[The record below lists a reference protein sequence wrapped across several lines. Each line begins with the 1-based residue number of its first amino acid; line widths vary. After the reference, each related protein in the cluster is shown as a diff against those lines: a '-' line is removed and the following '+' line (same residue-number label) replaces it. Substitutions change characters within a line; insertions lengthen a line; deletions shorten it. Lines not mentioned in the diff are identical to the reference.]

1 MRVSYSAAAERFRE
15 EIERFLA
22 ANLPEDWRGVGT
34 LEGQDFLDFRKRWR
48 RTLHEHRLLAPAWPE
63 SYGGR
68 GLSAEEQV
76 VLAEVFALAGV
87 PDGSASDEI
96 SIGMLGNTLLD
107 LGSEE
112 QKEHYLPRILSGEIV
127 FCQGYSEP
135 NAGSDLANLATRA
148 ELRGD
153 EWVINGQKTWTS
165 EAVDSNWVFILART
179 DPASKRHR
187 GLTFL
192 LVPLD
197 QPGIELRPIQMING
211 QDGFCEVFLTDA
223 RTSAESVVG
232 EVGEGWK
239 VGLHL
244 LNHERGQAAVT
255 LPIRFQAELDRLME
269 LARSRGLLGDPV
281 MRQRLAWCCERVHA
295 MRLLG
300 WRAVSRWIAGE
311 QPGPESSAFKLHW
324 SEYHG
329 VATQLAMDILGSE
342 GLVTEGRAPQ
352 GEVTVTD
359 EVGAANSTASWQG
372 ISLNA
377 LSETIWAGTSE
388 VQRSIIG
395 ERVLGLPREPRPGDR
410 PGP

>member
-1 MRVSYSAAAERFRE
+1 VRVSYSPAAERFRD
-15 EIERFLA
+15 EIEDFLA
-22 ANLPEDWRGVGT
+22 ANLPDDWRGVGK
-34 LEGQDFLDFRKRWR
+34 LEGREFHDFRRGWR
-48 RTLHEHRLLAPAWPE
+48 RTLYEHRLLAPAWPE

-76 VLAEVFALAGV
+76 VLAEAFALAGV

-96 SIGMLGNTLLD
+96 GIGMLGNTLLD

-112 QKEHYLPRILSGEIV
+112 QKEHYLPRILSGEVV

-135 NAGSDLANLATRA
+135 NAGSDLANLSTRA
-148 ELRGD
+148 ELKGN

-165 EAVDSNWVFILART
+165 EAMEATWTFILART
-179 DPASKRHR
+179 DPASTRHR

-192 LVPLD
+192 LVPLE
-197 QPGIELRPIQMING
+197 QEEIELRPIRMING
-211 QDGFCEVFLTDA
+211 QSGFCETFFTDA
-223 RTSAESVVG
+223 RTPAECVVG

-244 LNHERGQAAVT
+244 LEHERGQAAVT
-255 LPIRFQAELDRLME
+255 LPIRFQAELDRLMD
-269 LARSRGLLGDPV
+269 LARSRGLLDDPV

-342 GLVTEGRAPQ
+342 CLVTKGRPPQ
-352 GEVTVTD
+352 GEATVTD
-359 EVGAANSTASWQG
+359 EVGAVNSTASWQG

-388 VQRSIIG
+388 IQRSIIG
-395 ERVLGLPREPRPGDR
+395 ERVLGLPREPRPADW
-410 PGP
+410 PG